1 MKLSKKDIDHAAKL
15 AHLDIEDDRKEAY
28 LKSLSDVLGYMDQLN
43 ELDVTDIT
51 PSAHAT
57 ESGTQLREDV
67 VMKNDELDIA
77 SNAPHWEMGAFR
89 VPKILG

>member
-1 MKLSKKDIDHAAKL
+1 MSLSKKDIDHAAKL
-15 AHLDIEDDRKEAY
+15 AHLEIDDERKAAY

-43 ELDVTDIT
+43 ELDVSGIA

-57 ESGTQLREDV
+57 DTGTQLREDTV
-67 VMKNDELDIA
+67 VTHTDFDIEN
-77 SNAPHWEMGAFR
+77 NAPHWEMGAFR